1 MTQIGGKCL
10 TFFNWFHKKK
20 KANIV
25 FEDTVSEQLAN
36 NEVIPSKTEEV
47 IASSDSVI
55 LSESEYNPL
64 DVISVFQYALKKYGS
79 SICCNPTRLR
89 NIMADLGP
97 NIARESKMLIA
108 LSNKNDL

>member
-10 TFFNWFHKKK
+10 TFFDWFHKKK

-64 DVISVFQYALKKYGS
+64 DALKKYGS